1 VCSCVLRWLLR
12 TTKVDHLTNEFVG
25 PLVPTYREERTED
38 MLRAIV
44 RRLKIIY
51 LSCAAYEHHRLANRA
66 ADQLRMHSTKTLK
79 DIGIT
84 RGTISSAAHHKCPWC
99 NDDVWQEWIK

>member
-1 VCSCVLRWLLR
+1 
-12 TTKVDHLTNEFVG
+12 
-25 PLVPTYREERTED
+25 
-38 MLRAIV
+38 MLRAFV

-51 LSCAAYEHHRLANRA
+51 LTCAAYEHHRLANRA

-84 RGTISSAAHHKCPWC
+84 RGTVSAAAHHKCPWC
-99 NDDVWQEWIK
+99 SDQVWQEWTK